1 MAAYNL
7 IRTAEAQPI
16 GTVVPWV
23 GSLTKIPKGWLLC
36 NGAELNAVE
45 YPLLAR
51 IIRDTYGGDGQ
62 FSGTFPN
69 YTGTFKLPSINQK
82 ALADISTSYFTSTTA
97 NQPTINVDTPAAAAV
112 VSQYIG
118 TEGDLG
124 PPQTIY
130 ARTDLNFSFT
140 PDPDGTLT
148 AFNFSGTAPSAT
160 VSTLYS
166 NVPATTSSGTGSGAY
181 FNVVKNTNN
190 TYSVILKQKG
200 SGYAV
205 GNTLTIPFNLIGG
218 NSSANN
224 ITVTVTA
231 IGNGYFQGIIKNS
244 DGGKLSFTPGFD
256 ITPIY
261 IVPRKLGRQH
271 LPSHFH
277 PGSYKTLDTND
288 AGNTPGVG
296 VGVFENAT
304 VTVGDLAW
312 CEYPAIFG
320 IFCQRK
326 TINCG
331 QQQYRA
337 SYNIWGTSFDTGNIN
352 ISAPF
357 EVGVGRFGLASI
369 SGTLPPKTHT
379 CIQTSAGAHGVA
391 KTWFTVAKNLRDGNG
406 NSTVAGNTALANLK
420 ADGKVRES
428 TGGVNFYLPFS
439 DDKQL
444 NYYINYDDGP
454 SAGLGSDLAQ
464 TYQKVMFNNAAVSFT
479 KTSRTNLQQNDV
491 VLGHDHQ
498 STINMTYNNGSLF
511 IADSIQASVVP
522 NVTPDNVPSAFQIIF
537 TIPTASLAIIN
548 LIRAY

>member
-1 MAAYNL
+1 MTAYNL
-7 IRTAEAQPI
+7 VRTAEAQPI
-16 GTVVPWV
+16 GSVVPWV

-36 NGAELNAVE
+36 NGAELNATD

-51 IIRDTYGGDGQ
+51 ILKDTYGGNA
-62 FSGTFPN
+62 FSGVFPN
-69 YTGTFKLPSINQK
+69 YSGTFKLPSINQK
-82 ALADISTSYFTSTTA
+82 ALADISVSYFSSNTLT
-97 NQPTINVDTPAAAAV
+97 QPTINVDTPAAAAV

-130 ARTDLNFSFT
+130 ATTDLNFSFT
-140 PDPDGTLT
+140 PDPDGTIT
-148 AFNFSGTAPSAT
+148 AFTFVGTAPTAT
-160 VSTLYS
+160 SSTLYS
-166 NVPATTSSGTGSGAY
+166 NVPATTTTGSGSGAF

-200 SGYAV
+200 QNYVV
-205 GNTLTIPFNLIGG
+205 GNTLTISFSLIGG
-218 NSSANN
+218 TSSANN
-224 ITVTVTA
+224 ITITVTGT
-231 IGNGYFQGIIKNS
+231 GNGFYQGVIKNS
-244 DGGKLSFTPGFD
+244 DGGKLQFTPGFD

-277 PGSYKTLDTND
+277 PGSYTTLDTGDGD
-288 AGNTPGVG
+288 ATPGQG

-331 QQQYRA
+331 QTQYRA
-337 SYNIWGTSFDTGNIN
+337 SYNVWGSSQTTGEIT
-352 ISAPF
+352 ISTPF
-357 EVGVGRFGLASI
+357 ETGVGRYSLASI
-369 SGTLPPKTHT
+369 RGTLPPKTHT
-379 CIQTSAGAHGVA
+379 ALTTSSGAHGVA
-391 KTWFTVAKNLRDGNG
+391 KTWFTAAKNLRDGLG
-406 NSTVAGNTALANLK
+406 NNTVAGNTALANLK
-420 ADGKVRES
+420 ADGKIRES
-428 TGGVNFYLPFS
+428 TSGNIYLPFS
-439 DDKQL
+439 DDKQP

-454 SAGLGSDLAQ
+454 AAGLGSDLAQ
-464 TYQKVMFNNAAVSFT
+464 PYQKVMFNNAAVSFT
-479 KTSRTNLQQNDV
+479 KTTRTNLQQNDV
-491 VLGHDHQ
+491 IQAHDHQ
-498 STINMTYNNGSLF
+498 GTINMTYSNGSLF

-522 NVTPDNVPSAFQIIF
+522 NVTPDNIPSAFQIIF
-537 TIPTASLAIIN
+537 TVPTASLAITT